1 MNPKIRHTSFGSIQ
15 IGDEIYDHDVFISLD
30 GSINKRKKKLS
41 KEVFGTS
48 HVISLAEAEFI
59 YEDGID
65 ILILGCGLMDRV
77 KLSDEARYFFE
88 KHRIKTYLEPTP
100 KAADRWNET
109 NGKIIGL
116 FHITC

>member
-1 MNPKIRHTSFGSIQ
+1 MDPKIQQTAFGSIQ
-15 IGDEIYDHDVFISLD
+15 IGDEKYSHDVVISLD
-30 GSINKRKKKLS
+30 GSINKRQKKLS

-59 YEDGID
+59 YEDGAD
-65 ILILGCGLMDRV
+65 ILILGCGFMDRV
-77 KLSDEARYFFE
+77 KLSDEALQFFE
-88 KHRIKTYLEPTP
+88 QHHLKTYLEPTP

-109 NGKIIGL
+109 SGNVIGL

>member
-1 MNPKIRHTSFGSIQ
+1 MNPKIQHTAFGSIQ
-15 IGDEIYDHDVFISLD
+15 IGDEKYGHDVFISLD

-59 YEDGID
+59 YEDGAD

-77 KLSDEARYFFE
+77 KLSDEASAVF
-88 KHRIKTYLEPTP
+88 
-100 KAADRWNET
+100 
-109 NGKIIGL
+109 
-116 FHITC
+116 

>member
-1 MNPKIRHTSFGSIQ
+1 MNPKIRQTVFGFIQ
-15 IGDEIYDHDVFISLD
+15 IEDEKYDHDVFISLN

-59 YEDGID
+59 YEDGAD
-65 ILILGCGLMDRV
+65 ILILGCGMMDRV
-77 KLSDEARYFFE
+77 KLSDEAGQFFE
-88 KHRIKTYLEPTP
+88 NHHVKTYLESTP
-100 KAADRWNET
+100 MAADRWNEISG
-109 NGKIIGL
+109 NVIGL